1 MEKRS
6 APLLASEPKK
16 NSNAVAR
23 VSPGARRRYGRS
35 AAVAAGGRFL
45 LGLSALL
52 ALFLA
57 GCATTQVGGGTASRA
72 EQNAAFAQAG
82 QLAAQRAGLK
92 GQALSENTR
101 QIQELLAG
109 LDNATLTRETTG
121 LPVGDPLYPLAGN
134 AMLERNLP
142 LPRPFDRGSKWNF
155 DANGRPPA
163 DRDGYRPPLKLAV
176 LLPLSGP
183 MATAAG
189 PVRDG
194 LLAGYYGET
203 RRRPE
208 IHFYDTASTPADA
221 TNAYARAVTDGAE
234 MVVGPLGREQVDAI
248 FRQGNLSVP
257 VLALNRGESEVP
269 DGAASFS
276 LAPEAEG
283 VSVADYLLKLERK
296 RVLVIGGNDENGRRA
311 SDAFRKRFTEGGG
324 AVADILTVGE
334 APADVS
340 APLVAA
346 AAKNVDAIFLAVRG
360 STARALTPQ
369 LALAGLG
376 GKTRVGT
383 SLLIQGTGKP
393 EEDNVLDGV
402 IYPTESWSASGVK
415 GLPAPATVAAT
426 LPTARGGAARL
437 FAFGYDA
444 WLLSAYMQKL
454 TEGTSADL
462 RGATGTLTLDGFGTV
477 LRAPAWATFSGGMP
491 VPISGG
497 G

>member
-1 MEKRS
+1 MEKRFV
-6 APLLASEPKK
+6 PLLAT
-16 NSNAVAR
+16 
-23 VSPGARRRYGRS
+23 
-35 AAVAAGGRFL
+35 
-45 LGLSALL
+45 ALL

-57 GCATTQVGGGTASRA
+57 GCATTQVDGGGTTSHAQRD
-72 EQNAAFAQAG
+72 AAFAQAQ
-82 QLAAQRAGLK
+82 QLATQRTGLT
-92 GQALSENTR
+92 GQALSDNTR
-101 QIQELLAG
+101 QIQQLLGG
-109 LDNATLTRETTG
+109 LDNATLTRETTA

-142 LPRPFDRGSKWNF
+142 LPRPFDRGSRWNF

-163 DRDGYRPPLKLAV
+163 DRDGYRPPQKLAV

-183 MATAAG
+183 LAMAAA

-208 IHFYDTASTPADA
+208 IRFYDTASSPADA
-221 TNAYARAVTDGAE
+221 TRAYARAVADGAE
-234 MVVGPLGREQVDAI
+234 MVVGPLGRDQVDAL

-257 VLALNRGESEVP
+257 VLALNRGELDPP

-296 RVLVIGGNDENGRRA
+296 RVLIIGGNDDNGRRA
-311 SDAFRKRFTEGGG
+311 AEAFRKRFTEGGG
-324 AVADILTVGE
+324 AVADALV
-334 APADVS
+334 VS
-340 APLVAA
+340 DPPGDMSAQLIAA
-346 AAKNVDAIFLAVRG
+346 AAKGVDAIFLAVRG
-360 STARALTPQ
+360 SSARVLTPQ

-383 SLLIQGTGKP
+383 SLLVQGTGKP
-393 EEDNVLDGV
+393 EEDSVLDGV
-402 IYPTESWSASGVK
+402 IYPTEAWSASGVT
-415 GLPAPATVAAT
+415 GLPAQSTVAAT

-437 FAFGYDA
+437 FAFGFDA
-444 WLLSAYMQKL
+444 WKLSGYMQKL
-454 TEGTSADL
+454 TDGDNAQL

-477 LRAPAWATFSGGMP
+477 LRAPAWATFSGGTP
-491 VPISGG
+491 VPIAGG